1 MARLSLLL
9 PAWKTCSPRIE
20 EPYRRVTGSRR
31 MWEARWTPLSKV
43 WPRVSARNTAAGTTI
58 PGIGGQDLIRE
69 EGHPPRA
76 PDPGG

>member
-1 MARLSLLL
+1 
-9 PAWKTCSPRIE
+9 
-20 EPYRRVTGSRR
+20 